1 MSWKWQDNIGANVPC
16 PLFTFWKMRVVR
28 SNTHCLLRG
37 PGYEVKIFWMYVSCN
52 IWFHSASF
60 RATLG
65 FKKHPSST
73 FTSVYHL
80 MCVWGCYSAIKNK
93 KKVSNQAYTKGTKK
107 KKKNFCA
114 SPCEDGVWQRRWRDW
129 MCLRSLV
136 FCAVL
141 KGQSLAVEIIVAKV
155 FACGNQTVWRTD
167 CALSR
172 WITWRHVWVWS
183 STRGNRSWSMNS
195 REICTFPCEFRIFT
209 CTMNILKQILSY
221 RG

>member
-107 KKKNFCA
+107 KKKKLLCF
-114 SPCEDGVWQRRWRDW
+114 SLWRWR
-129 MCLRSLV
+129 LTT
-136 FCAVL
+136 AVARL
-141 KGQSLAVEIIVAKV
+141 DV
-155 FACGNQTVWRTD
+155 FAVSRVLCCAKRTVVGCGNHRSKSFCMRKSDSVTYRLRTFTLNYMKACVSLKFHARKQKLEHEFTWDLHLPVWIPHFHMHD
-167 CALSR
+167 EHS
-172 WITWRHVWVWS
+172 
-183 STRGNRSWSMNS
+183 
-195 REICTFPCEFRIFT
+195 
-209 CTMNILKQILSY
+209 
-221 RG
+221 